1 MPKVNKESSE
11 KPLRSVPSIKVSL
24 VLYGMTI
31 VLATI
36 LGVVLVVSG
45 NTSIRLGISLEFFV
59 QWGFI
64 FLPIVLVLRVWR
76 YDIRKSLNLNVPE
89 RTPLIGILVLAPS
102 SCIILHQML
111 AWQMS
116 IFPMPDELNVLV
128 EGVRDYGQ
136 TRTGLVFLLVV
147 TAISPAICEEVLYR
161 GILFSSLRR
170 RLKPVPLTIVIALLF
185 SLYHLHPYRI
195 ILVFLLG
202 VLLTYVVLRTGSIYL
217 SMLFHFI
224 HNSLSLVFIL
234 GLNERL
240 FPVIRYSEE
249 KGFATTVVV
258 ISLLIF
264 IVGVVILERYAK
276 GRARGFK

>member
-1 MPKVNKESSE
+1 MNKESSE